1 MAISKEEV
9 LDAWNALGAKI
20 LAAAEKLLEQAEL
33 GDQNDPQID
42 VKISAV
48 AVLCRTVKNFT
59 AMRLGA
65 QVQRDNTTRLPVR
78 P

>member
-48 AVLCRTVKNFT
+48 AVLW
-59 AMRLGA
+59 L
-65 QVQRDNTTRLPVR
+65 
-78 P
+78 